1 MCSSFEIHT
10 HLCIVHRRER
20 ERDMQGEGA
29 HVWGFIF
36 VLLIHL
42 YRGNFVGFSSPRGFP
57 KINLCLSCDC
67 VSFSDHVYAI
77 VVKLN

>member
-1 MCSSFEIHT
+1 MNTHTHT
-10 HLCIVHRRER
+10 HLCIAHRRER
-20 ERDMQGEGA
+20 ETYLQGEGA
-29 HVWGFIF
+29 PIGGFFF

-42 YRGNFVGFSSPRGFP
+42 YRGIFVGFSSPRGFP
-57 KINLCLSCDC
+57 MINMCLYCDF